1 MFGALCVSILKQA
14 RICEKKIRPSAQVQ
28 VVKLWKM
35 SFSTEPSS
43 RGEFT
48 YIAFP
53 DKPTY
58 LSKLNRNCA
67 KENDHCAGLTDASDI
82 VSGDKGHHTLLVIQP
97 QVSDEDMVAKYIQTG
112 VISQR
117 IIRDLPADFPGGFS
131 LCYSSSSNVVKRGVC
146 VYYKDEER
154 DVILPEIKRI
164 LHGQNVRSYFRFS
177 NNRNGRFKRTEHDT
191 TTEDIIDEATY
202 CLSGNQTQSAIF
214 SVPDFT
220 PVFNDYARTRLILQ
234 QTSDVPEVAELLTI
248 ADRLIPQDLNVQQ
261 LQENM
266 KHPFVVVEG
275 MDATGKTT
283 LTKILG
289 DRLSAVR
296 LYTPPPPIEHLRK
309 IFDRLPELVRRA
321 YYSIGNY
328 IVAMEISKECQE
340 RAVVMD
346 RYWHSTA
353 AYGIANESSTGDLP
367 RSGHPVYQWPTDL
380 LRPTAVLFLTVGEEK
395 RKQRLQGRG
404 IEKTFEERSLDK
416 DQLFRQRLCDAY
428 RRMENPSLVEVD
440 ASGTVEEVVKSA
452 IEKLTNCGVYV
463 PSDTHV

>member
-82 VSGDKGHHTLLVIQP
+82 
-97 QVSDEDMVAKYIQTG
+97 
-112 VISQR
+112 
-117 IIRDLPADFPGGFS
+117 
-131 LCYSSSSNVVKRGVC
+131 
-146 VYYKDEER
+146 
-154 DVILPEIKRI
+154 
-164 LHGQNVRSYFRFS
+164 
-177 NNRNGRFKRTEHDT
+177 
-191 TTEDIIDEATY
+191 
-202 CLSGNQTQSAIF
+202 
-214 SVPDFT
+214 
-220 PVFNDYARTRLILQ
+220 
-234 QTSDVPEVAELLTI
+234 TSDVPEVAELLTI